1 MAEIDSYHNPTNI
14 STLIVGLIIAIV
26 LIGSVLLPFLYEN
39 YQYHAADVQLDVGDQ
54 WVYTPATNLESTI
67 TIHGSA
73 AEYATLENGTITLDL
88 PDGLYSL
95 TIRAESEIPYQYAE
109 QTVTFAVGNVD
120 VSLSGLM
127 FTVPALLLVG
137 MIVYVLHRFGISTGS
152 KDEYDY
158 DNY

>member
-39 YQYHAADVQLDVGDQ
+39 YRYDSADVQLDVGDQ

-67 TIHGSA
+67 TIYGSA

-137 MIVYVLHRFGISTGS
+137 MIVYVMRRLGISTGS